1 VRFGFA
7 SEEFEDTK
15 EVIEI
20 RISKK
25 NSQQNGQKKN
35 SQQNGQKKNSQQN
48 GQKKDRQHNGQKK
61 KYNRINNDPQNIH
74 IKLKIE

>member
-1 VRFGFA
+1 MCDSVFWGLVYGA

-25 NSQQNGQKKN
+25 NRQQNGQKN
-35 SQQNGQKKNSQQN
+35 
-48 GQKKDRQHNGQKK
+48 
-61 KYNRINNDPQNIH
+61 KYNRINNNPQSIH